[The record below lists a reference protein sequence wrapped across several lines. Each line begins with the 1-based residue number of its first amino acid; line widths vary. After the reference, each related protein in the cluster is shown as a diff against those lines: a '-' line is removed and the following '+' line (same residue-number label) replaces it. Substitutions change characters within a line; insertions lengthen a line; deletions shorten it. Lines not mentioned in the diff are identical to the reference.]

1 MKKLSKVQLKQQAA
15 VLSVANIIEKE
26 AFEQLLGMQECWFD
40 MDYDAFPGSLLVRFE
55 FSSEAQ
61 VTAEKPNLL
70 TWQKRLSGLLLK
82 KGILLK
88 DMKKHLVFTV
98 QENDEQT

>member
-15 VLSVANIIEKE
+15 VMDVATKIEE
-26 AFEQLLGMQECWFD
+26 QAFNELTGMEECWFD
-40 MDYDAFPGSLLVRFE
+40 MDYDAFPGSLLVRLQFKTE
-55 FSSEAQ
+55 TDMQNA
-61 VTAEKPNLL
+61 KPELL

-88 DMKKHLVFTV
+88 DMRKHLVFTLA
-98 QENDEQT
+98 EDDE